1 MWKIVEHHYSN
12 IKMIT
17 AIICTSFSLIFL
29 FHIWEG
35 RGGILHLDRN
45 NILGTVIATSVILY
59 CKHKARVFCFVFLL
73 FFK

>member
-1 MWKIVEHHYSN
+1 MWKIVEHCYSN

-45 NILGTVIATSVILY
+45 NILGTVIATAVILC

>member
-1 MWKIVEHHYSN
+1 MCNIVEHRYSN

-17 AIICTSFSLIFL
+17 AIICTLFSLIFL

-35 RGGILHLDRN
+35 GGGILHSDRN
-45 NILGTVIATSVILY
+45 NILGTVIATAVIL
-59 CKHKARVFCFVFLL
+59 CSKHKAGVFCFVFLL